1 MKTFKTMLFI
11 SLTVFLFASC
21 DSSTT
26 PAPDNVPG
34 DDTYT
39 EIEDDVFVGGDV
51 EPDSPIPDEVS
62 PPDTEPDPDSTEFDM
77 TPYLWI
83 DKTKWECVE
92 GSSAMIGEI
101 VTARLKDYE
110 PENGVNVEG
119 LIPCE
124 IGYVTANGDESFRQP
139 AFS

>member
-39 EIEDDVFVGGDV
+39 EIEDDVSWV
-51 EPDSPIPDEVS
+51 
-62 PPDTEPDPDSTEFDM
+62 
-77 TPYLWI
+77 
-83 DKTKWECVE
+83 
-92 GSSAMIGEI
+92 AMSNL
-101 VTARLKDYE
+101 TRPSLMKSARLT
-110 PENGVNVEG
+110 PS
-119 LIPCE
+119 LIL
-124 IGYVTANGDESFRQP
+124 TQLS
-139 AFS
+139 ST